1 VFNLLTSG
9 AVDDTAG
16 RVDDFGGGTM
26 DGSVGV
32 KPNWARLGYV
42 AFQGT
47 AQGPVTFNVQPGSL
61 QFSRFGAGN
70 VPWSEVDF
78 DTLTLEQRTP
88 VPEISVADTRLTEGT
103 DGMTNAV
110 FAVILSAGSTETVT
124 VRYATAD
131 GTAMERRR
139 DYISRSG
146 SLTFKPGETSKAI
159 QIAVIGDEIHE
170 ADQTFYVNLTDAT
183 NATISDGQG
192 LGTILDDESDSRT
205 LRNRD
210 VQDYEDA
217 DNDWFRLEYRGS
229 GEAEVAFA
237 DDGQYGAD
245 IAAIAFTG
253 ATSGTKLTSTLVEPG
268 KDGQGRTTIES
279 IEAVGQSLGTLD
291 FSLETRGAAIQNQTS
306 LMGSVEIGGRMSK
319 FAFGGDVLG
328 DVQIGGP
335 VTNVIIGGALDGQ
348 FSAVGT
354 ITKAV
359 AGSLGENARLSSAE
373 GSILALT
380 TVGDMDGEVA
390 AAQHL
395 GTLRAGGGIGATL
408 QAELDIRSVF
418 SAGDI
423 TADGGFTARRDI
435 KKVETAGR
443 LATSLKAGRHIGTV
457 KAAAIDGGQ
466 DGIRLVAG
474 SDGDEKADVGTVQVG
489 AGGIVSAEI
498 QATRYVK
505 KVTTAGRLEDA
516 VIIAGLDP
524 GPDGEWA
531 KHPPKGTTDDVPN
544 QKARISTV
552 TASQYVGDVRV
563 MTGGKSLGR
572 YTIGGT
578 RRNASEATP
587 NAVTG
592 PNFLTLVRTVNGV
605 STVV

>member
-1 VFNLLTSG
+1 VEPPFTWWADFDRSGLVDFGDFNFFAANFGKQKPDSSIVFPPNFPQAWQSPPQAMRRAEALGRASTNTQIDVELVALTNPSNSDQLSQLPVSVTQVAPGSTYYVEVWVQDVLEPGVGVTGGYVDITYTTDVADGGALNHGGVFNLLTSG

-380 TVGDMDGEVA
+380 T
-390 AAQHL
+390 
-395 GTLRAGGGIGATL
+395 
-408 QAELDIRSVF
+408 
-418 SAGDI
+418 
-423 TADGGFTARRDI
+423 
-435 KKVETAGR
+435 
-443 LATSLKAGRHIGTV
+443 
-457 KAAAIDGGQ
+457 
-466 DGIRLVAG
+466 
-474 SDGDEKADVGTVQVG
+474 
-489 AGGIVSAEI
+489 
-498 QATRYVK
+498 
-505 KVTTAGRLEDA
+505 
-516 VIIAGLDP
+516 
-524 GPDGEWA
+524 
-531 KHPPKGTTDDVPN
+531 
-544 QKARISTV
+544 
-552 TASQYVGDVRV
+552 
-563 MTGGKSLGR
+563 
-572 YTIGGT
+572 
-578 RRNASEATP
+578 
-587 NAVTG
+587 
-592 PNFLTLVRTVNGV
+592 
-605 STVV
+605 